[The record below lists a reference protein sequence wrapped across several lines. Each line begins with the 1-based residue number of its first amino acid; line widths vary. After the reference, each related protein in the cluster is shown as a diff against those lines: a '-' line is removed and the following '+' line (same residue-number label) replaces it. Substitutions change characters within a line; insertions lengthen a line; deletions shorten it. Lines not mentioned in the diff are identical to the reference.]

1 MTADETQ
8 LVKTLLAAVALSV
21 NASPEK
27 LKEFIRIASL
37 DSGQDKSTAV
47 VSDVNTLAKAINL
60 LHAYRDEATTHT
72 AGFERRPFLRRV
84 TPAIKVLEDCLRYY
98 SNKE

>member
-27 LKEFIRIASL
+27 LKEFIRIASF
-37 DSGQDKSTAV
+37 DSG
-47 VSDVNTLAKAINL
+47 
-60 LHAYRDEATTHT
+60 
-72 AGFERRPFLRRV
+72 
-84 TPAIKVLEDCLRYY
+84 
-98 SNKE
+98 